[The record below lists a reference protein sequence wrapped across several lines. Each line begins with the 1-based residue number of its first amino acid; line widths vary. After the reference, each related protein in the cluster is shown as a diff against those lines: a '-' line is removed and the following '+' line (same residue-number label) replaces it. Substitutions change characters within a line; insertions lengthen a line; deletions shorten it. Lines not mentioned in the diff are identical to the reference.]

1 MNSVEEIESLS
12 TEEVMKR
19 LGCSRSY
26 LYKKE
31 TQAMLGAFKLG
42 NRVKWPVAELTKFKQ
57 QNRVVLV
64 PKVVE
69 KKAVS
74 SKKIVSRHKL
84 W

>member
-1 MNSVEEIESLS
+1 MNSVEDFESIT
-12 TEEVMKR
+12 TEEVIKR

-42 NRVKWPVAELTKFKQ
+42 NRVKWPVSELIKFKQ
-57 QNRVVLV
+57 QNKVVVV